1 MTATVHNIVKL
12 TPGKAPEA
20 LVCGCST
27 PPHCHSAALKA
38 ARPRLWRMC
47 VLAAVMA
54 VILPFVGFAAPVK
67 VDRDV
72 VVSDAQVVSCS
83 ARGIAVAEGATL
95 RFATTRPHSLKG
107 SIFGKGH
114 IVFDCAAP
122 ITVCGDNLAFTGD
135 MRIVRGEV
143 RFVHEIFKYDD
154 YAPSPTGGKG
164 SRLFVD
170 NSSGSGARVVFES
183 KIPSRAHEFKCY
195 SDVSVAEGRRT
206 FGEAVVE
213 TRGVRNVTFFG
224 GFQSKG
230 RDAVVLAGGNLTFAG
245 PVEVQGG
252 IVDFRMTDEACKA
265 GKYITFSGASSRFAG
280 ELRCTKGNVAL
291 HGPVFAPL
299 GVHVSGGRLDAAIV
313 SSAPGGVVF
322 VGDKPEFRRTC
333 AQAAPDGIDY
343 VVSDWSGAELAR
355 GKWPM
360 GDTMSL
366 PARQTG
372 YYWLTTSASNSV
384 SFAIVPRPETRLMDR
399 ESPFG
404 AVADIGRYARFD
416 CPWMDGDALLFTQTL
431 LAWCGIP
438 WVRHY
443 VYLPG
448 PSVVNPVARLKF
460 AAART
465 KAYEKLRVNVC
476 TVVPAYDQSK
486 GLADVYMQW
495 KRAGEI
501 FGTSVAAWEDLNE
514 REAHDA
520 SWETAAR
527 VKAASLGL
535 KAARPEAL
543 ITSPSHEFPRR
554 SRYDDGLYD
563 NDLAKYIDFLNYHFY
578 GSLQSFPTVEA
589 GIRRQLARHGIS
601 DRDMWITER
610 GSNVEAVGL
619 DRPAGRFDC
628 FKVHDRDQELG
639 VAEFFP
645 KMYLRHWMLGARRT
659 FGFIFNPFAEQKG
672 AKDWSFAMRR
682 DGTVK
687 PAYAAVSTMI
697 RELEGCRFLGERQVI
712 RPLGSVR
719 SYLFARPDG
728 TATLAYWSCTECDME
743 LLGHNCFR
751 KPTREERWFG
761 IKPTPGSYRNVDMCG
776 AVSTVKTYNGT
787 LTLKATRFPQYVTG
801 LKGIPLRANFQ
812 SIPSGGPVA
821 VPFAD
826 DEDPALVVAARA
838 DGRDFLRRMDKER
851 GYPVRLTN
859 DVGRI
864 AFDVWNLSDT
874 PKRGVVKS
882 VGCRLGGLPQKAVA
896 FPPMGKFSFTA
907 TVARSDFPVKGECVV
922 SIQAVA
928 NGKKSTRFAMPLLAE
943 ECQEPRQNKQGGK

>member
-1 MTATVHNIVKL
+1 MAVV
-12 TPGKAPEA
+12 PP
-20 LVCGCST
+20 LVG
-27 PPHCHSAALKA
+27 
-38 ARPRLWRMC
+38 
-47 VLAAVMA
+47 LAAA
-54 VILPFVGFAAPVK
+54 VK
-67 VDRDV
+67 VERDIV
-72 VVSDAQVVSCS
+72 MSDAQVASCS
-83 ARGIAVAEGATL
+83 THGVAVEEGATL
-95 RFATTRPHSLKG
+95 RFATTRPHSFKG
-107 SIFGKGH
+107 TISGRGR

-122 ITVCGDNLAFTGD
+122 IVVSGNNLAFTGE
-135 MRIVRGEV
+135 MRIVSGEV
-143 RFVHEIFKYDD
+143 RFVQEIFKYDD
-154 YAPSPTGGKG
+154 YAPSSAGGNG
-164 SRLFVD
+164 ARLVID
-170 NSSGSGARVVFES
+170 NSSGSGARAVFES
-183 KIPSRAHEFKCY
+183 KMPSRAHEFKCY
-195 SDVSVAEGRRT
+195 SEVSVVEGRRAS
-206 FGEAVVE
+206 GEAVVE
-213 TRGVRNVTFFG
+213 TQGRRNVTFFG
-224 GFQSKG
+224 GFRTNG
-230 RDAVVLAGGNLTFAG
+230 RDAVVLADGNLTFAG
-245 PVEVQGG
+245 PVEVLGG
-252 IVDFRMTDEACKA
+252 TIDFRMTDEACKA
-265 GKYITFSGASSRFAG
+265 DKYITFSGPSSNFSG
-280 ELRCTKGNVAL
+280 ELRSTKGNIAL
-291 HGPVFAPL
+291 HGPVSAPR

-322 VGDKPEFRRTC
+322 AGDKPEFRRTC
-333 AQAAPDGIDY
+333 VQAAPDGVDY
-343 VVSDWSGAELAR
+343 VVLDWSGTEVSR
-355 GKWPM
+355 GKWPN
-360 GDTMSL
+360 GDTLSL
-366 PARQTG
+366 PARQGG
-372 YYWLTTSASNSV
+372 YYWLTTAASNSV
-384 SFAIVPRPETRLMDR
+384 SFAVVPRPETRLMDR

-404 AVADIGRYARFD
+404 AVADIGRYTRFD

-448 PSVVNPVARLKF
+448 SSAADPVERLRL

-465 KAYEKLRVNVC
+465 RAYEKLRVNVC

-495 KRAGEI
+495 KRAGET
-501 FGTSVAAWEDLNE
+501 FGASVAAWEDLNE

-619 DRPAGRFDC
+619 DRPSGRFDC

-697 RELEGCRFLGERQVI
+697 RELEGCRLLGERQVI

-719 SYLFARPDG
+719 AYLFARPDG

-751 KPTREERWFG
+751 EPTREERWFG
-761 IKPTPGSYRNVDMCG
+761 INPTPGSYRNVDMCG
-776 AVSTVKTYNGT
+776 AASIVKTHNGT

-801 LKGIPLRANFQ
+801 LKGIPLRASFQ
-812 SIPSGGPVA
+812 AIPTGGPVA
-821 VPFAD
+821 MPFAD
-826 DEDPALVVAARA
+826 DEDPTLVVSARA
-838 DGRDFLRRMDKER
+838 DGRDFLRRMDKEG

-864 AFDVWNLSDT
+864 TFDVWNLSDSQ
-874 PKRGVVKS
+874 KRGTVKA
-882 VGCRLGGLPQKAVA
+882 VDCRLGGLPKDTVS
-896 FPPMGKFSFTA
+896 FPPMGRFSFTA
-907 TVARSDFPVKGECVV
+907 TVARSDFPDRGECVV

-943 ECQEPRQNKQGGK
+943 ECQEPEQRKQGGK